1 MDNSRHARL
10 FDFIRSVYGRQDI
23 PLHRP
28 IFVGNETVFVTE
40 TIETNFVSSVG
51 QRVVDFEQALSA
63 YTGAQSAVAVANG
76 TSALHLALL
85 VAGVARG
92 DEVLTQA
99 LTFVATCNA
108 LSYIGAQ
115 PVFLDVDRDTMGL
128 SPDAVRNWLQT
139 NAIKR
144 GGAAFNR
151 ATGARISACV
161 PMHTF
166 GMPARI
172 QALVDVCEEFGIAV
186 VEDAAESLGSFVGET
201 HTGRFGKLGIISFNG
216 NKIVTTG
223 GGGMIITDDLDLG
236 RRAKHLST
244 TAKKPHAWEYD
255 HDEIGYNYRM
265 PNLNAALGVAQME
278 CLPAI
283 LEIKA
288 EVAAAYAGFCE
299 EVGLNFVTPPAGTRP
314 NYWLNSVLLSSRQER
329 NEFLSASN
337 SAGIMTRPVWK
348 LMSRLT
354 MFQECQRDGL
364 ANSLWLEERLVNIPS
379 SVPDKDVHRL
389 RQ

>member
-1 MDNSRHARL
+1 MRGALMESTL
-10 FDFIRSVYGRQDI
+10 EFIRSVYGEGFV

-28 IFVGNETVFVTE
+28 AFEGHEAKYVSE
-40 TIETNFVSSVG
+40 TIDTNFVSSVG
-51 QRVVDFEQALSA
+51 QRVVDFEDCISGF
-63 YTGAQSAVAVANG
+63 TGARHAVAIVNG
-76 TSALHLALL
+76 TSALHMALMI
-85 VAGVARG
+85 AGVSRG

-128 SPDAVRNWLQT
+128 SPDAVRNWLKT
-139 NAIKR
+139 NAIQR
-144 GGAAFNR
+144 EGAAFNR
-151 ATGARISACV
+151 TTGARISACV

-172 QALVDVCEEFGIAV
+172 QALVDVCDEFGIPV
-186 VEDAAESLGSFVGET
+186 VEDAAESLGSYVGDI
-201 HTGRFGKLGIISFNG
+201 HTGRFGKLGVISFNG

-223 GGGMIITDDLDLG
+223 GGGMIITDDLDLAK
-236 RRAKHLST
+236 RAKHLST

-278 CLPAI
+278 RLPAM

-288 EVAAAYAGFCE
+288 EVAAAYAAFCE
-299 EVGLNFVTPPAGTRP
+299 KAGLEFVGTPAGTRP
-314 NYWLNSVLLSSRQER
+314 NYWLNAILLSSLEER
-329 NEFLSASN
+329 NEFLAASN
-337 SAGIMTRPVWK
+337 SVGIMTRPVWK
-348 LMSRLT
+348 LMTHLT
-354 MFQECQRDGL
+354 MFRDCQRDAL

-379 SVPDKDVHRL
+379 SVPDKDFRRL

>member
-1 MDNSRHARL
+1 MDFTHHKKL
-10 FDFIRSVYGRQDI
+10 LEFIRSVYGPEDV

-28 IFVGNETVFVTE
+28 VFVGNEVTFVTE
-40 TIETNFVSSVG
+40 SIETNFVSSVG
-51 QRVVDFEQALSA
+51 RRVVDFEQSICGF
-63 YTGAQSAVAVANG
+63 TGARAAVAIVNG
-76 TSALHLALL
+76 TGALHLALI
-85 VAGVARG
+85 VAGVSRG

-115 PVFLDVDRDTMGL
+115 PVFLDVDQDTMGL
-128 SPDAVRNWLQT
+128 SPIAVRNWLEA
-139 NAIKR
+139 NAIQR
-144 GGAAFNR
+144 EGGAYNR

-172 QALVDVCEEFGIAV
+172 RALVEVCEEFGIPV
-186 VEDAAESLGSFVGET
+186 VEDAAESLGSFVGDT
-201 HTGRFGKLGIISFNG
+201 HTGRFGKLGVISFNG

-223 GGGMIITDDLDLG
+223 GGGMIITDDLELAK
-236 RRAKHLST
+236 RAKHLST

-255 HDEIGYNYRM
+255 HDETGYNYRM
-265 PNLNAALGVAQME
+265 PNLNAALGVAQVE
-278 CLPAI
+278 RLPAM

-288 EVAAAYAGFCE
+288 ELAAAYASFCE
-299 EVGLNFVTPPAGTRP
+299 DAGIEFVAAPAGTRP
-314 NYWLNSVLLSSRQER
+314 NYWLNAILLSSLEER
-329 NEFLSASN
+329 NEFLAASN

-348 LMSRLT
+348 LMTHLK
-354 MFQECQRDGL
+354 MFRDCQRDDL

-379 SVPDKDVHRL
+379 SVPDREFDRL